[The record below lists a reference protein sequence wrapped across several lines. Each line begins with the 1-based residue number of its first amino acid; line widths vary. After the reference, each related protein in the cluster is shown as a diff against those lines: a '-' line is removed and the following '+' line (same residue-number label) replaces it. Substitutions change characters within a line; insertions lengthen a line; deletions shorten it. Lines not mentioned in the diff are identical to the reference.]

1 MDQIQFWNRE
11 TQKLETERVY
21 GDSAVKLVYQNP
33 VGRLLTDWVFAKKP
47 ISQLY
52 GWMQA
57 HPMSAKK
64 VEPFIKRFGIPMED
78 FEGAPFKSFNDFFV
92 RKYKPGKRPFCTQ
105 PGDFSAPAEARYF
118 AFDRLSRD
126 SKLAVKGI
134 ELTPQGLL
142 GSAKK
147 AEPFEGGPGLLARLC
162 PVDYHRYH
170 YPDDGKTIDA
180 YTIPGRFHSVN
191 PIALEVQSD
200 ILVSNERR
208 VAILETKNFGKV
220 AYVEV
225 GALFVGRIIQTHDE
239 SQSFSRGQEKGMFLF
254 GASTVIILG
263 EPGRWIPDADLL
275 EQTKQG
281 RESYVKIGTRVG
293 RQKSNS

>member
-1 MDQIQFWNRE
+1 MEEIQFWNRE

-21 GDSAVKLVYQNP
+21 GDSAVKLVYRNP
-33 VGRLLTDWVFAKKP
+33 VGRVLTDWFFAKKP

-52 GWMQA
+52 GWMQG
-57 HPMSAKK
+57 HPLSAKK
-64 VEPFIKRFGIPMED
+64 VEPFIQRFNIPMQD

-92 RKYKPGKRPFCTQ
+92 RKYKPGRRPFCEAA
-105 PGDFSAPAEARYF
+105 GDLSAPAEARYF
-118 AFDRLSRD
+118 AFDRLSKD

-142 GSAKK
+142 GSEKK
-147 AEPFEGGPGLLARLC
+147 AAPFEGGPGLLARLC

-170 YPDDGKTIDA
+170 YPDTGKTIDS

-191 PIALEVQSD
+191 PIALNVQGD

-208 VAILETKNFGKV
+208 VAILETENFGKL

-239 SQSFSRGQEKGMFLF
+239 SKAFTRGAEKGMFLF
-254 GASTVIILG
+254 GASTVVILG
-263 EPGRWIPDADLL
+263 EKGRWIPDADLL
-275 EQTKQG
+275 EQTRAG

-293 RQKSNS
+293 RQKVDR